1 METNIDPILFNEK
14 NVSNTFIKVIG
25 AGGGGSNAVNR
36 MYNFGIKDVSYA
48 IFNTDIQDLAKSPVP
63 VKVQLGESS
72 THGLGAGGRPEIG
85 KMAAEEDVDKIK
97 TVLSDNTR
105 MAFITAGM
113 GGGTGTGAAPVI
125 ARIAKDMNI
134 LTVGIVTI
142 PFEFE
147 GKRKYEKA
155 KAGLEEMRKNVDAL
169 LVIDNRQ
176 LVKIYADY
184 RLDNAFAKADEILSD
199 ATKGIADII
208 NTTGYI
214 NVDFADVSTIMR
226 DCGVA
231 IMNTGYASGQHRI
244 TEAIKDALNS
254 PLLHDN
260 DVRGAERV
268 LMYIKTSNEQQLT
281 SGETEEITNF
291 INNIGS
297 DIEFIWGAYYDDN
310 LEDDISVTIIATG
323 FEIKSLI
330 DEKPADTQ
338 AAPQTTAQPFV
349 WGPQPAPA
357 PVATEKSNK
366 EEGQS
371 VDAIDWDD
379 WANDDNDDEDIN
391 TPPSMRGK

>member
-330 DEKPADTQ
+330 DEKPAETQ
-338 AAPQTTAQPFV
+338 AAPQTTAHPFV

-391 TPPSMRGK
+391 TPPSMRGR